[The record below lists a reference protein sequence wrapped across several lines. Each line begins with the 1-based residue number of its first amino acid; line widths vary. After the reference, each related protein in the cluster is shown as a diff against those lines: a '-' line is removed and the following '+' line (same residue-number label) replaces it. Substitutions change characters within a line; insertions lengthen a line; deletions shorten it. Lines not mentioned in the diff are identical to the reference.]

1 VIEALKTMTKKRVI
15 FSWIGIIVVIGFVS
29 LVLSL
34 LITPHE
40 PPEMPASNQPI
51 PKLSPPS
58 TTDRV
63 DPESS
68 QSSSLPVSKQPAAIS
83 PSEETVQEDTST
95 IQPVSPP
102 AVTEADNN
110 SVQESQNASDKKDE
124 EKQLGIIRTLPN
136 VIKHLPPANTTPL
149 PNEQQAV
156 SMGNGVPNVKNLN
169 PSRSHSQNSEH
180 EIQVSDVNELLKPQI
195 EKPSEPIDKIGCSD
209 LDKTVGDKNNDLEM
223 GWAKVGYEILQL
235 EQEGESLITS
245 LCDNSN

>member
-1 VIEALKTMTKKRVI
+1 MTKKRVI
-15 FSWIGIIVVIGFVS
+15 LSWIGVIVVIGFVS

-40 PPEMPASNQPI
+40 PPERLTQPI
-51 PKLSPPS
+51 LK
-58 TTDRV
+58 
-63 DPESS
+63 ESS
-68 QSSSLPVSKQPAAIS
+68 LSTNETVKLKSSSTPSFISPVPEQPAATS
-83 PSEETVQEDTST
+83 PVSEKAVQEDTST

-110 SVQESQNASDKKDE
+110 SVQESPNASDKKDE

-195 EKPSEPIDKIGCSD
+195 EKPSEPIDKVVCSV
-209 LDKTVGDKNNDLEM
+209 LEKTVDTKNNDLEM